1 MQAMGFEIGRLHLN
15 KIAVLSLFP
24 PRIQDVVE
32 RFPMSLISD
41 PTAFTLDDPR
51 ELYNILVFV
60 VQDDPTSS
68 SQQEH
73 AEMHIFQCVRISA
86 KKVVDDIKAF
96 IMAKSRG
103 RLMIL
108 QVSHPYECRTF
119 PVQ

>member
-1 MQAMGFEIGRLHLN
+1 M
-15 KIAVLSLFP
+15 
-24 PRIQDVVE
+24 DVVE

-41 PTAFTLDDPR
+41 PTAFTSDDPR
-51 ELYNILVFV
+51 KLYNNILVFV

-86 KKVVDDIKAF
+86 KEVVDDIKAF
-96 IMAKSRG
+96 IMGKSRG

-108 QVSHPYECRTF
+108 QVSHPYKCRTF